1 MYVALCLSGGGAR
14 FQPHRALLQRSVR
27 SRHAAHS
34 HVLEALPHSLSQ
46 EWYCVP
52 AGCQISALIANV
64 GDCAS
69 SAMHAQAQGLACHS
83 EQFACM
89 TSMTF
94 ERY

>member
-1 MYVALCLSGGGAR
+1 MNVALRLSSGRAC
-14 FQPHRALLQRSVR
+14 FQSHIALLQCSMRAQ
-27 SRHAAHS
+27 HAAHP
-34 HVLEALPHSLSQ
+34 HVLEPLPHSLSQ

-64 GDCAS
+64 GDCPS